1 MIYIF
6 SIKNSVA
13 IKHALEKNKK
23 ITQVEIVPR
32 IPKGYKLNPDDQAYL
47 DISGLSGTEIT
58 RALGQLKKDA
68 AFWGIIDPK
77 GAAPDPSA
85 FFFNGAS
92 DYIGPGL
99 LKSGLNNKRF
109 MEALSFAAAKKSPGK
124 TSADESETKTA
135 GTRGAAKDTTGKK
148 KPRKLPAGKFGGWK
162 SIRAGTQEFFFFL
175 FVGVAGKPNLHSL
188 VGEAAFNVIM
198 NRVRDVLRQS
208 LREADA
214 LLWMETEETSL
225 FLIPPRLPN
234 CRAAI
239 EAALK
244 LILNCRLIAMEK
256 LGLKVPVEFTIALHY
271 GKTVFEAPGETG
283 DIISEPVNYI
293 FHLGAKKAEPG
304 RLTISDDVGK
314 GAIPE
319 GILNIFKPAGIYEGI
334 PIYHSRRFIY
344 R

>member
-1 MIYIF
+1 MIYII

-23 ITQVEIVPR
+23 ITQVEIVPQ
-32 IPKGYKLNPDDQAYL
+32 IPKGYKLDPDDQAYL
-47 DISGLSGTEIT
+47 DISGLSETEIKK
-58 RALGQLKKDA
+58 ALGQLKKNA

-77 GAAPDPSA
+77 GTAPDPSA
-85 FFFNGAS
+85 FFFDGAS

-99 LKSGLNNKRF
+99 LKSGLHNKRF
-109 MEALSFAAAKKSPGK
+109 AEALSFAAGK
-124 TSADESETKTA
+124 HDTEKET
-135 GTRGAAKDTTGKK
+135 DTIGKK
-148 KPRKLPAGKFGGWK
+148 KTRKLPAGKFGGWK

-188 VGEAAFNVIM
+188 VGEAAFKVIM

-225 FLIPPRLPN
+225 FLVPPRLPN
-234 CRAAI
+234 CKAAI